1 MFTTINLILQWATNT
16 QSVPV
21 DQRNS
26 DSRYI
31 FPAGICEDEH
41 RMHFLFCFLY
51 FAPDVIG
58 ATCCDLSDLLARRR
72 AGVSSDRKKKKK
84 KKTRLARE
92 KPAVS
97 DAIAKSGR
105 HPARQRRTSILA
117 ASSVGTNAPARTS
130 KQGVG
135 ETLRALAYLRE
146 SSKHAKGCGSAVP
159 QRNGERKEK
168 NPLTATG

>member
-1 MFTTINLILQWATNT
+1 M
-16 QSVPV
+16 
-21 DQRNS
+21 
-26 DSRYI
+26 
-31 FPAGICEDEH
+31 
-41 RMHFLFCFLY
+41 
-51 FAPDVIG
+51 
-58 ATCCDLSDLLARRR
+58 RRR
-72 AGVSSDRKKKKK
+72 APNAFPLLFSLFRSGRHRRYLLRPERFARSATRRRQHRQKKKK

-105 HPARQRRTSILA
+105 HTARQRRTSILA